1 MLLCFVA
8 QVDIVNLEFH
18 SDYKS
23 KRMQLQIY
31 VQIYSNSVLLPSFL
45 EKNNNQKLQ
54 ISKINGNSA
63 LKWTASTCLASLDSQ
78 STQFQPGLCMGMTQH

>member
-1 MLLCFVA
+1 MLLCFAA

-45 EKNNNQKLQ
+45 EKKKKNPNQKLQ

-63 LKWTASTCLASLDSQ
+63 LK
-78 STQFQPGLCMGMTQH
+78 